1 MKIRDYSAAIEAE
14 RVKSNSCDN
23 LDYTPLFVP
32 TDCELPETSQQAI
45 AKIMLS
51 SGVISQD
58 DYNKMIGVTYD
69 GEFNGENE
77 TFDFEEWEDDFKQ
90 SAFARYEDDLQA
102 SFEQTRVDSQH
113 RIPEKVPDGDSL
125 GSETRPVISDSN
137 ESKSIESG
145 ASEESAGGDK

>member
-1 MKIRDYSAAIEAE
+1 MKIIDYSAAIEAD
-14 RVKSNSCDN
+14 RVKSNTSDK

-32 TDCELPETSQQAI
+32 TDCELPETSHQAI

-69 GEFNGENE
+69 GDFNAESE

-90 SAFARYEDDLQA
+90 SAFARYEDD
-102 SFEQTRVDSQH
+102 FEVNNEQERMDPEPRVS
-113 RIPEKVPDGDSL
+113 EKIPDGNPV
-125 GSETRPVISDSN
+125 GSETRPAVSDTKEP
-137 ESKSIESG
+137 ESQQSKATEAG
-145 ASEESAGGDK
+145 TGGDK

>member
-14 RVKSNSCDN
+14 RVKSNTCDT

-32 TDCELPETSQQAI
+32 TDCELPETSHQAI

-69 GEFNGENE
+69 GDFNTESE
-77 TFDFEEWEDDFKQ
+77 TFDFEDWEDDFKQ
-90 SAFARYEDDLQA
+90 SAFARYEDDFEINNEQA
-102 SFEQTRVDSQH
+102 RLDPEPRV
-113 RIPEKVPDGDSL
+113 PEKVPDGNSL
-125 GSETRPVISDSN
+125 SSETRSVVSDSQ
-137 ESKSIESG
+137 ESESQQSG
-145 ASEESAGGDK
+145 TTQESSGGDK

>member
-14 RVKSNSCDN
+14 RVKSNTCDN

-32 TDCELPETSQQAI
+32 TDCELPETSHQAI

-69 GEFNGENE
+69 GDFNAESE
-77 TFDFEEWEDDFKQ
+77 TFDFDDWEDDFKQ
-90 SAFARYEDDLQA
+90 SAFARYEDDVEINN
-102 SFEQTRVDSQH
+102 EQTRLDPEP
-113 RIPEKVPDGDSL
+113 RIPEKVPDGGSL
-125 GSETRPVISDSN
+125 GSETRPVISDSK
-137 ESKSIESG
+137 ESESQQSG
-145 ASEESAGGDK
+145 ATQESTGGDK

>member
-14 RVKSNSCDN
+14 RVKSNTCDN

-32 TDCELPETSQQAI
+32 TDCELPETSHQAI

-69 GEFNGENE
+69 GDYNE
-77 TFDFEEWEDDFKQ
+77 ETEDFDFEQWEDDFKQ
-90 SAFARYEDDLQA
+90 SAFARYEDDIEAYNQQA
-102 SFEQTRVDSQH
+102 RMDSEPRLPSQVSDT
-113 RIPEKVPDGDSL
+113 PPL
-125 GSETRPVISDSN
+125 GSEARPSEPSSN
-137 ESKSIESG
+137 EPKSQQPRATQEST
-145 ASEESAGGDK
+145 GGDK

>member
-14 RVKSNSCDN
+14 RVKANTSDN

-32 TDCELPETSQQAI
+32 TDCELPETSHQAI

-69 GEFNGENE
+69 GDFNTESE
-77 TFDFEEWEDDFKQ
+77 TFDFEDWEDDFKQ
-90 SAFARYEDDLQA
+90 SAFARYEDNLEINHEQA
-102 SFEQTRVDSQH
+102 RLDTEFPIPSQ
-113 RIPEKVPDGDSL
+113 VPDGDSL
-125 GSETRPVISDSN
+125 SSETRPVISDSDEPKSQQSGTTQ
-137 ESKSIESG
+137 EST
-145 ASEESAGGDK
+145 GGDK

>member
-14 RVKSNSCDN
+14 RVKANTCDN

-32 TDCELPETSQQAI
+32 TDCELPETSHQAI

-77 TFDFEEWEDDFKQ
+77 TFDFEDWDDDFKQ
-90 SAFARYEDDLQA
+90 SAFARYEDDIETNN
-102 SFEQTRVDSQH
+102 EQTRLEPEPRV
-113 RIPEKVPDGDSL
+113 PEKVPDGGSL
-125 GSETRPVISDSN
+125 GSETRPVVSDSAEPQSN
-137 ESKSIESG
+137 ESGATEKSS
-145 ASEESAGGDK
+145 GGDK

>member
-14 RVKSNSCDN
+14 RIKANTSDN

-45 AKIMLS
+45 ARIMLS

-77 TFDFEEWEDDFKQ
+77 TFDFEDWEDDFKQ
-90 SAFARYEDDLQA
+90 SAFARYEDNLEA
-102 SFEQTRVDSQH
+102 SFEQTRLDTEH
-113 RIPEKVPDGDSL
+113 RIPEKVPDGGSL
-125 GSETRPVISDSN
+125 GSETRPDVSIAN
-137 ESKSIESG
+137 EPESKQSG
-145 ASEESAGGDK
+145 ATQESSGGDK